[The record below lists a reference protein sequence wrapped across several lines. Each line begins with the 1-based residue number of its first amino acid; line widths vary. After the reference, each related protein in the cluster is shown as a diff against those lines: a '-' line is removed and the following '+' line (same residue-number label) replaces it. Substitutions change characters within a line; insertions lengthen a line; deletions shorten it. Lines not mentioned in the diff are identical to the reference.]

1 MILVGIL
8 LTFLGFVIGVSSLAA
23 TASSGGRLVIVMA
36 GIAVSLFGIL
46 AVLNPAYQKNAVW
59 KKGSSR
65 E

>member
-8 LTFLGFVIGVSSLAA
+8 LTFFGFVIGVSSLAV
-23 TASSGGRLVIVMA
+23 TASAGGRLVIVMA

-46 AVLNPAYQKNAVW
+46 GVLNPAYQKNAVW
-59 KKGSSR
+59 KKGLSR